1 MTLTGFLLLLLV
13 AAFAGSLG
21 QAIAGYSLGGCAASI
36 VVGFVGAYIGMWV
49 ANQFGLN
56 PIFSVSIQGE
66 TFPVVWSVIG
76 SALLSAILG
85 LLLRRRRAV

>member
-1 MTLTGFLLLLLV
+1 MTFIGFLMLLVV

-21 QAIAGYSLGGCAASI
+21 QTIAGYSLGGCAASI

-66 TFPVVWSVIG
+66 TFPIVWSVIG
-76 SALLSAILG
+76 SALLSATLG
-85 LLLRRRRAV
+85 ILLRRRATL